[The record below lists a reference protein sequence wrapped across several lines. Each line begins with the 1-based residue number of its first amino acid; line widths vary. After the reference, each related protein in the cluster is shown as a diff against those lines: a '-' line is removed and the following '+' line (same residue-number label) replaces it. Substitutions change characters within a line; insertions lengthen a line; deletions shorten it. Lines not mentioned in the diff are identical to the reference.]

1 MYLSIGG
8 ICLKVK
14 TNDHDFMEKT
24 TLEFKAFVLD
34 KPRNDYFLVEVST
47 GYIPQ
52 QIDLIN
58 ISKNQG
64 IFKVQADEFIG
75 SINIEQKKVEAHLA
89 DLDRVFNCFLRV
101 FYSIILLE
109 NEGFLVHAAGLAEQ
123 NKGYVFAG
131 ASESGKTTTAKM
143 AKDFQVLSDELV
155 IIRQINRDIYVF
167 STPFNGDFDGLIL
180 SEMVYLQAISFLS
193 KNIPNGFTRLS
204 KIEMFSNLMANI
216 FFFAWD
222 YESNQKLIS
231 QVNHICDHI
240 RGYRVDLFNFDI
252 RRIIDGISENNRKEQ
267 PSGLAAG

>member
-24 TLEFKAFVLD
+24 TLEFKAFALD
-34 KPRNDYFLVEVST
+34 KPLNDYFLIKVST

-58 ISKNQG
+58 VSKKQG
-64 IFKVQADEFIG
+64 IFKVQADEF
-75 SINIEQKKVEAHLA
+75 SARINTEQKTAKVHLA

-101 FYSIILLE
+101 FYSIVLLE
-109 NEGFLVHAAGLAEQ
+109 NNGFLVHAAGLAEQ
-123 NKGYVFAG
+123 NNGYLFAG
-131 ASESGKTTTAKM
+131 ASESGKTTTAKK
-143 AKDFQVLSDELV
+143 ANDFQVLSDELV
-155 IIRQINRDIYVF
+155 IIRQINRDVYLF
-167 STPFNGDFDGLIL
+167 STPFNGDYNGLIL
-180 SEMVYLQAISFLS
+180 SKSVYLEAILFLN

-204 KIEMFSNLMANI
+204 KIETFSNLMANI

-231 QVNHICDHI
+231 QVKHICDHI
-240 RGYRVDLFNFDI
+240 PGYRVDLFNFDI

-267 PSGLAAG
+267 PSGLATG